1 MLNYKLPTITEY
13 EVQEYVRA
21 TQWSSVPEEN
31 LEAFN
36 KAVAE
41 QVADSVNYYLE
52 DGGEIDEE
60 LITEF
65 FEEAVSELA
74 YQFLE
79 YDDLQIDDVIDSD
92 ENMTIKEEYANFRFI
107 IE

>member
-21 TQWSSVPEEN
+21 TQWNSVPEEN

-65 FEEAVSELA
+65 FEDAVRELA
-74 YQFLE
+74 YEFIE
-79 YDDLQIDDVIDSD
+79 EDDFQVDDVIDSD
-92 ENMTIKEEYANFRFI
+92 ESMATKEEYANFRFLT
-107 IE
+107 E

>member
-21 TQWSSVPEEN
+21 TQWGSVPEEN

-41 QVADSVNYYLE
+41 QVADNINYHLE
-52 DGGEIDEE
+52 DGGEVDNE
-60 LITEF
+60 LIAEI
-65 FEEAVSELA
+65 FEDAVRELV
-74 YQFLE
+74 YEFLE
-79 YDDLQIDDVIDSD
+79 HDDFQIDDVIDSD
-92 ENMTIKEEYANFRFI
+92 ESMATKEEYVNFRFLT
-107 IE
+107 E

>member
-21 TQWSSVPEEN
+21 IQWNSVAEEN

-52 DGGEIDEE
+52 DGREIDEE

-65 FEEAVSELA
+65 FEDAIRELA
-74 YQFLE
+74 YEFIE
-79 YDDLQIDDVIDSD
+79 EDDFQIDDVIDSD
-92 ENMTIKEEYANFRFI
+92 ESMTTKEEYANFRFLT
-107 IE
+107 E

>member
-21 TQWSSVPEEN
+21 TQWNSVPEEN

-65 FEEAVSELA
+65 FEDAVRELA
-74 YQFLE
+74 YEFIE
-79 YDDLQIDDVIDSD
+79 EDDFQIDDVIDSD
-92 ENMTIKEEYANFRFI
+92 ENMVTKEEYANFRFLT
-107 IE
+107 E

>member
-13 EVQEYVRA
+13 EVQEYLHA

-41 QVADSVNYYLE
+41 QVADSVNYYLK

-60 LITEF
+60 LIAEF
-65 FEEAVSELA
+65 FEDAVRELA

-79 YDDLQIDDVIDSD
+79 HDDLEIDDAIDSD
-92 ENMTIKEEYANFRFI
+92 ESMATKEEYINFRFLT
-107 IE
+107 E